1 MTVKTSSTN
10 GTRLGGNHVA
20 QVIVG
25 CVLAFFGHPYIGVLI
40 AAIHF

>member
-1 MTVKTSSTN
+1 MNKRKWTIEA
-10 GTRLGGNHVA
+10 A

-25 CVLAFFGHPYIGVLI
+25 CVFAFFGHPYIGVLI